1 MEEAKGLMMRD
12 KTLNTE
18 GDEATVVSHVI
29 ESRTIWMSCTESVR
43 DDGEFLGVVLDSA
56 RR

>member
-18 GDEATVVSHVI
+18 GDEATVVSHDI
-29 ESRTIWMSCTESVR
+29 ESRTIWMSCTESVE

-56 RR
+56 RC